1 MTRPD
6 TDVRRLESV
15 VQLESE
21 ADALRS
27 ENLRLRQQ
35 LAACESREAALAHP
49 DIHAVIA
56 ETEPPSMDAEMPR
69 IVGG

>member
-1 MTRPD
+1 MTRLD
-6 TDVRRLESV
+6 TDVR
-15 VQLESE
+15 
-21 ADALRS
+21 
-27 ENLRLRQQ
+27 RLRQQ